1 MISFIIPVYNAQ
13 RTLSKCVE
21 SVIRLV
27 GNHQVI
33 LVNDGSTDQSL
44 QLCERYR
51 MENRNVKVI
60 DKPNG
65 GASSARNAG
74 LKVAEGEYVFFLDAD
89 DWIPAESADILN
101 REYSADLVLFG
112 YLRCRENG
120 EPIRVDRFEENRLL
134 SGAEEMKSFL
144 PSHMQ
149 AFRSSCAKLFKKKL
163 IGELRFDEN
172 MVFAEDNEFV
182 LRFLSKVDSVYVS
195 AEIAYNYVDSGDP
208 FFIKYKQ
215 SIDRSIYCL
224 KRLYDAYH
232 KIGIHSPY
240 FVRYA
245 WCDTKKLCQ
254 EEIYRTPA
262 RWYGNEDVRAIYG
275 NIKKDLG
282 MKYRI
287 MYRLSSCKFLMELKK
302 RFFRYASK

>member
-1 MISFIIPVYNAQ
+1 M
-13 RTLSKCVE
+13 
-21 SVIRLV
+21 
-27 GNHQVI
+27 
-33 LVNDGSTDQSL
+33 
-44 QLCERYR
+44 
-51 MENRNVKVI
+51 
-60 DKPNG
+60 
-65 GASSARNAG
+65 
-74 LKVAEGEYVFFLDAD
+74 
-89 DWIPAESADILN
+89 
-101 REYSADLVLFG
+101 
-112 YLRCRENG
+112 
-120 EPIRVDRFEENRLL
+120 
-134 SGAEEMKSFL
+134 
-144 PSHMQ
+144 
-149 AFRSSCAKLFKKKL
+149 
-163 IGELRFDEN
+163 RFDEN

-262 RWYGNEDVRAIYG
+262 RWYENEDVQAIYG

-302 RFFRYASK
+302 RFFRHASK